1 MSTIA
6 ATKLDFTPLSARI
19 GAEIRGLDLSGDL
32 DPDTVTQIRE
42 ALNRHK
48 ALVFREANILTD
60 EDQVRFAS
68 HFGPL
73 TKAHPTVASV
83 EGEENV
89 LPVDSENG
97 SANTWHTD
105 VTFVLNPPQASTLR
119 SIEVPAYGGETL
131 IATTEGA
138 YRDLPEELR
147 RFANTLWAIHTNDY
161 DYSVPKNLEHATA
174 EERRKEF
181 TRVHF
186 ETAHPV
192 VRVHPLTGEHGLFIG
207 GFAQRLRIVGL
218 SNTESRDILRLLQA
232 YVTRPENVVRV
243 TWELNQVVLFDNR
256 ITQHYA
262 PDNYDSQP
270 RRLNRVTIAGD
281 IPVGVDGTVSQ
292 SLQGDSSVYSVIA
305 PVDGGRGSVPATSGA
320 PVTPGGRETP
330 VQQPDQGS
338 ARHDA

>member
-1 MSTIA
+1 MTTITE
-6 ATKLDFTPLSARI
+6 TKLEIAKLGSRI

-32 DPDTVTQIRE
+32 SADTVAQIRA
-42 ALNRHK
+42 ALNEHK
-48 ALVFREANILTD
+48 ALVFREANIRTD
-60 EDQVRFAS
+60 EEQVKFAS

-105 VTFVLNPPQASTLR
+105 VTFVVNPPQASTLR
-119 SIEVPAYGGETL
+119 SIDLPAYGGETL
-131 IATTEGA
+131 IASSAGA

-147 RFANTLWAIHTNDY
+147 NFADTLWAIHTNDY
-161 DYSVPKNLEHATA
+161 DYSVPKNLEHQNA

-181 TRVHF
+181 TRLKF

-192 VRVHPLTGEHGLFIG
+192 VRVHPLTGERGLFIG

-218 SNTESRDILRLLQA
+218 SNTESKDIIRLLQA

-243 TWELNQVVLFDNR
+243 NWEPNQLVLFDNR

-262 PDNYDSQP
+262 PDNYDGQP
-270 RRLNRVTIAGD
+270 RKLNRVTIAGD
-281 IPVGVDGTVSQ
+281 IPVGVDGKPSQ
-292 SLQGDSSVYSVIA
+292 ALKGDSSTYSVVA
-305 PVDGGRGSVPATSGA
+305 PL
-320 PVTPGGRETP
+320 
-330 VQQPDQGS
+330 
-338 ARHDA
+338 